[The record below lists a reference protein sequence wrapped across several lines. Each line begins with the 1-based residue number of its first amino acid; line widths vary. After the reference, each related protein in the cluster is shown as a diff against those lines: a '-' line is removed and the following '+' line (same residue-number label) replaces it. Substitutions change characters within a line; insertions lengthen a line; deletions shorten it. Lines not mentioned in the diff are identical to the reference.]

1 VSESKIHG
9 HDGKISRMTDSEV
22 TQAKTALR
30 SKIRAARASKQEGH
44 FCEDEHDE
52 HLVMFLADQNVRKIA
67 AYIAL
72 DDEPCTDLLL
82 DVCEQVGIQV
92 LVPRVVKDDLEWA
105 IFNWDELT
113 EGEFGILE
121 PTGPAEPL
129 QVDAVLVPALAVDA
143 AGNRLGKGR
152 GFYDRALAE
161 LETRVPIIA
170 LVHDEEVFEEIP
182 HAAHD
187 LKVDYVAC
195 CTGVHKLD

>member
-1 VSESKIHG
+1 
-9 HDGKISRMTDSEV
+9 MTDSDV
-22 TQAKTALR
+22 TKAKRELR
-30 SKIRAARASKQEGH
+30 AKIREARKQQREGH

-52 HLVMFLADQNVRKIA
+52 HLVMFLADHNVRKIA

-72 DDEPCTDLLL
+72 EDEPCTDLLL

-92 LVPRVVKDDLEWA
+92 LVPRVAGDELEWA
-105 IFNWDELT
+105 IFNWDDLT

-121 PTGPAEPL
+121 PTGAAEPL

-143 AGNRLGKGR
+143 AGNRLGKGK
-152 GFYDRALAE
+152 GFYDRALAG
-161 LETRVPIIA
+161 LDPSIPVIA
-170 LVHDEEVFEEIP
+170 LVHDEEVFEAIP
-182 HAAHD
+182 HEAHD